1 MNNSPHSPQ
10 LQRHRLSFSRGV
22 RVLASIGILGLL
34 CSVQVAIAGDNDLE
48 HFNDLDGA
56 FVMANGEARRSEH
69 EGIYTEDRHYLTSA
83 RSDYLSSDWIYEVT
97 VRSPSD
103 GPPDILYIGIGSG
116 RPDPTYFNEAAN
128 SLMFRIHQGWIG
140 GRVDVAAHP
149 TGPEFTYFAE
159 AIGTLPAHSGKDF
172 TEFTARIAKVG
183 NTIEFSICTCP
194 SDSEPCEPEFF
205 DKILDVSAAAPFLSS
220 GNTYLLLGNG
230 SGSYV
235 FTKATISAGSA
246 NDSISGSANG
256 TATAS
261 ASGSATASSSE
272 RNVDSGGGSID
283 ALFAAMLALLAFAR
297 ALRRRGAHR
306 Q

>member
-1 MNNSPHSPQ
+1 MNKSPKSPR
-10 LQRHRLSFSRGV
+10 LHRRRLSWSLGL
-22 RVLASIGILGLL
+22 RVMASIGLLGLL
-34 CSVQVAIAGDNDLE
+34 SSAQVAIAGDNELE
-48 HFNDLDGA
+48 LFNDLDGA

-69 EGIYTEDRHYLTSA
+69 EGIYTEDRHYLTST

-116 RPDPTYFNEAAN
+116 RPDPTYFNEPAN

-159 AIGTLPAHSGKDF
+159 AIGTLPAHSETEF

-183 NTIEFSICTCP
+183 NTIEFSIFNVCTCP
-194 SDSEPCEPEFF
+194 SDSEICGPGFF
-205 DKILDVSAAAPFLSS
+205 HEILDVSAAAPFLSS
-220 GNTYLLLGNG
+220 GNTYLFLGNG

-235 FTKATISAGSA
+235 FTDATISAAPA
-246 NDSISGSANG
+246 NDSISGSASG

-261 ASGSATASSSE
+261 GVAAASSSE
-272 RNVDSGGGSID
+272 RKVDGGGGSID
-283 ALFAAMLALLAFAR
+283 ALFAALLAQLALAC
-297 ALRRRGAHR
+297 ALRRRRG
-306 Q
+306 

>member
-1 MNNSPHSPQ
+1 
-10 LQRHRLSFSRGV
+10 V
-22 RVLASIGILGLL
+22 VASLGIVGLL
-34 CSVQVAIAGDNDLE
+34 SSAQLAIAGDNDLVL
-48 HFNDLDGA
+48 FNDLDGA
-56 FVMANGEARRSEH
+56 FVMANGEARRSKH
-69 EGIYTEDRHYLTSA
+69 EGSYTEDRHYLTST

-116 RPDPTYFNEAAN
+116 RPDPTYFNETAN
-128 SLMFRIHQGWIG
+128 SLMFRIHQGWID

-159 AIGTLPAHSGKDF
+159 AIGALPAASGSDF

-183 NTIEFSICTCP
+183 NTIKFSIFNICTCP
-194 SDSEPCEPEFF
+194 SDAEICEPDFSHE
-205 DKILDVSAAAPFLSS
+205 ILDVSAAAPFLST

-235 FTKATISAGSA
+235 FTKATITSGAA
-246 NDSISGSANG
+246 NDSISGSASG
-256 TATAS
+256 T
-261 ASGSATASSSE
+261 ATASSSE
-272 RNVDSGGGSID
+272 RSVDSGGGSID
-283 ALFAAMLALLAFAR
+283 VFFAALLAQLVFAR
-297 ALRRRGAHR
+297 ALRRRGAHG